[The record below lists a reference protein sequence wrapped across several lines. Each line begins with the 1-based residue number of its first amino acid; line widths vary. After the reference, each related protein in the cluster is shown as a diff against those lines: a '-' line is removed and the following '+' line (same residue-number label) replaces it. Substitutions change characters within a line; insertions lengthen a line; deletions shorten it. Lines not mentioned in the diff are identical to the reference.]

1 MNKRVNIYP
10 RGPIT
15 TVNPP
20 IRVPVKNVTKDIKD
34 IRRCIIAGAK
44 VEEIT
49 KDGIVVLNLQ
59 NYDLNNG
66 EAAEEKPTYV
76 DSMKSPIRVTSESG
90 KKTMD
95 DAKKF
100 KDDEAH
106 IEKIMKIHG
115 EDMRAI
121 EKREEELREAH
132 VEDENEPIE
141 GVIIDDEL
149 LNSTADTNVT
159 ETVNDTDTNVAET
172 ANDVTTPKDTYVSKR
187 QRRKALRAAEK
198 LKKATESAEVIET
211 EDPEKD
217 AENS

>member
-76 DSMKSPIRVTSESG
+76 DSMKNPIRVTSESG

-121 EKREEELREAH
+121 EKREAEIRKAH
-132 VEDENEPIE
+132 VVDENEPIE

-149 LNSTADTNVT
+149 LNSTTDTDAV
-159 ETVNDTDTNVAET
+159 EAANDTDANVIET
-172 ANDVTTPKDTYVSKR
+172 ANNTTAKDTYVSKR

-198 LKKATESAEVIET
+198 LKKAAESAEVVKT
-211 EDPEKD
+211 EDPEED
-217 AENS
+217 AENG

>member
-10 RGPIT
+10 RGPIV

-76 DSMKSPIRVTSESG
+76 DSMKPPIRVTSESG

-95 DAKKF
+95 NAKKF
-100 KDDEAH
+100 KEDEAH
-106 IEKIMKIHG
+106 IEKVIEIHG

-121 EKREEELREAH
+121 EKREAEIREAH

-149 LNSTADTNVT
+149 LNN
-159 ETVNDTDTNVAET
+159 TDTNVAET
-172 ANDVTTPKDTYVSKR
+172 VNNATTPKDTYVSKR
-187 QRRKALRAAEK
+187 QRRKALKAAER
-198 LKKATESAEVIET
+198 LKKAAESAEAIET

>member
-1 MNKRVNIYP
+1 M
-10 RGPIT
+10 
-15 TVNPP
+15 
-20 IRVPVKNVTKDIKD
+20 KNVTKDIKD

-76 DSMKSPIRVTSESG
+76 DSMKPPIRVTSESG

-95 DAKKF
+95 NAKKF
-100 KDDEAH
+100 KEDEAH
-106 IEKIMKIHG
+106 IEKVIEIHG

-121 EKREEELREAH
+121 EKREAEIREAH

-149 LNSTADTNVT
+149 LNST
-159 ETVNDTDTNVAET
+159 DTNVAET
-172 ANDVTTPKDTYVSKR
+172 VNNATTPKDTYVSKR
-187 QRRKALRAAEK
+187 QRRKALKAAEK
-198 LKKATESAEVIET
+198 LKKAAESAEVIET

>member
-10 RGPIT
+10 RGPIV

-49 KDGIVVLNLQ
+49 KDGIIVLNLQ

-66 EAAEEKPTYV
+66 EAVEEKPAYV
-76 DSMKSPIRVTSESG
+76 NSTKNPIRVTSESG

-100 KDDEAH
+100 KEDEAH

-115 EDMRAI
+115 DDMRAI
-121 EKREEELREAH
+121 EEREEEIRKAH
-132 VEDENEPIE
+132 DVDENEPIE
-141 GVIIDDEL
+141 GIIIDDEL
-149 LNSTADTNVT
+149 LNNTNTDAVET
-159 ETVNDTDTNVAET
+159 TVND
-172 ANDVTTPKDTYVSKR
+172 TTPKDTYVSKR
-187 QRRKALRAAEK
+187 QRRKALKAAER
-198 LKKATESAEVIET
+198 LKKAAESAEVIET
-211 EDPEKD
+211 ENPEED

>member
-49 KDGIVVLNLQ
+49 KNGIVVLNLQ

-66 EAAEEKPTYV
+66 EAAEEKPAYV
-76 DSMKSPIRVTSESG
+76 DSMKNPIRVTSESG

-121 EKREEELREAH
+121 EKREEEIRKAH
-132 VEDENEPIE
+132 AVDENEPIE
-141 GVIIDDEL
+141 GIIIDDEL
-149 LNSTADTNVT
+149 LNSTT
-159 ETVNDTDTNVAET
+159 DTDVVET
-172 ANDVTTPKDTYVSKR
+172 SNNTTPKDTYVSKR
-187 QRRKALRAAEK
+187 QRRKALKAAEK
-198 LKKATESAEVIET
+198 LKKAAESAEVVKT
-211 EDPEKD
+211 EDPEED
-217 AENS
+217 AENG

>member
-76 DSMKSPIRVTSESG
+76 DSMKPPIRVTSESG
-90 KKTMD
+90 KKTMN

-100 KDDEAH
+100 KEDEAH

-121 EKREEELREAH
+121 EKREEEIREAAH

-149 LNSTADTNVT
+149 LNSTDTNVT
-159 ETVNDTDTNVAET
+159 ET
-172 ANDVTTPKDTYVSKR
+172 ANNTTPKDTYVSKR

>member
-1 MNKRVNIYP
+1 M
-10 RGPIT
+10 
-15 TVNPP
+15 
-20 IRVPVKNVTKDIKD
+20 
-34 IRRCIIAGAK
+34 
-44 VEEIT
+44 
-49 KDGIVVLNLQ
+49 
-59 NYDLNNG
+59 
-66 EAAEEKPTYV
+66 KP
-76 DSMKSPIRVTSESG
+76 PIRVTSESG

-121 EKREEELREAH
+121 EKREAEIREAH

-149 LNSTADTNVT
+149 LNSTTDTDVV
-159 ETVNDTDTNVAET
+159 EAANDTD
-172 ANDVTTPKDTYVSKR
+172 ANTIEAANNATTPKDTYVSKR

-198 LKKATESAEVIET
+198 LKKAAESAEAIET

>member
-66 EAAEEKPTYV
+66 EAAEEKTTYV
-76 DSMKSPIRVTSESG
+76 DGMKNPIRVTSESG

-95 DAKKF
+95 GAKKF
-100 KDDEAH
+100 KEDEAH

-121 EKREEELREAH
+121 EKREEEIRKAH
-132 VEDENEPIE
+132 VDDENEPIE

-149 LNSTADTNVT
+149 LNSTDTNAI
-159 ETVNDTDTNVAET
+159 ETVNDTDANVVET
-172 ANDVTTPKDTYVSKR
+172 ANDATPKDTTYVSKR

-198 LKKATESAEVIET
+198 LKKAAESAEAIET

-217 AENS
+217 AENG

>member
-49 KDGIVVLNLQ
+49 KDGIIVLNLQ

-76 DSMKSPIRVTSESG
+76 DSMKPPIRVTSESG

-100 KDDEAH
+100 KEDEAH
-106 IEKIMKIHG
+106 IEKVIEIHG

-121 EKREEELREAH
+121 EKREAEIREAH

-149 LNSTADTNVT
+149 LNSTDTNVT
-159 ETVNDTDTNVAET
+159 ET
-172 ANDVTTPKDTYVSKR
+172 ANNTTPKDTYVSKR

>member
-10 RGPIT
+10 RGPIV

-49 KDGIVVLNLQ
+49 KDGIIVLNLQ

-76 DSMKSPIRVTSESG
+76 DSMKPPIRVTSESG

-100 KDDEAH
+100 KEDEAH
-106 IEKIMKIHG
+106 IEKVIEIHG

-121 EKREEELREAH
+121 EKREAEIREAH

-149 LNSTADTNVT
+149 LNST
-159 ETVNDTDTNVAET
+159 DTNVAET
-172 ANDVTTPKDTYVSKR
+172 VNNATTPTYVSKR

>member
-49 KDGIVVLNLQ
+49 KDGIIVLNLQ

-76 DSMKSPIRVTSESG
+76 DSVKNPIRVTSESG
-90 KKTMD
+90 KKTMN

-100 KDDEAH
+100 KDDEAY
-106 IEKIMKIHG
+106 IEKVMKIHG
-115 EDMRAI
+115 EDMKAI
-121 EKREEELREAH
+121 EEREEEIRKARA
-132 VEDENEPIE
+132 VDENEPIE

-149 LNSTADTNVT
+149 LNNTDTNVT
-159 ETVNDTDTNVAET
+159 ETVNDA
-172 ANDVTTPKDTYVSKR
+172 TPKDTYVSKR
-187 QRRKALRAAEK
+187 QRRKALRAAER
-198 LKKATESAEVIET
+198 LKKAAESAEAIKT
-211 EDPEKD
+211 EDPEED

>member
-76 DSMKSPIRVTSESG
+76 DSMKPPIRVTSESG

-121 EKREEELREAH
+121 EKREEEIRKARA
-132 VEDENEPIE
+132 VDENEPIE

-149 LNSTADTNVT
+149 LNNTDTTAI
-159 ETVNDTDTNVAET
+159 ETVNDTDANVVET
-172 ANDVTTPKDTYVSKR
+172 ANDVTPKDTTYVSKR

-198 LKKATESAEVIET
+198 LKKAAESAEVVKT
-211 EDPEKD
+211 EDPEED
-217 AENS
+217 AENG

>member
-1 MNKRVNIYP
+1 MNKKVNIYP

-20 IRVPVKNVTKDIKD
+20 IRVPIKNVTKDIKD

-49 KDGIVVLNLQ
+49 KDGIIVLNLQ

-76 DSMKSPIRVTSESG
+76 DSMKPPIRVTSESG

-95 DAKKF
+95 NAKKF
-100 KDDEAH
+100 KEDEAH
-106 IEKIMKIHG
+106 IEKVIEIHG

-121 EKREEELREAH
+121 EKREEEIRKARA
-132 VEDENEPIE
+132 VDENEPIE
-141 GVIIDDEL
+141 GIIIDDEL
-149 LNSTADTNVT
+149 LNSTNTDAIETANDTNAT
-159 ETVNDTDTNVAET
+159 ETVNDT
-172 ANDVTTPKDTYVSKR
+172 TTPKDTYVSKR
-187 QRRKALRAAEK
+187 QRRKALRAAER
-198 LKKATESAEVIET
+198 LKKAAESAEVVNT
-211 EDPEKD
+211 EDPEED
-217 AENS
+217 AENG

>member
-76 DSMKSPIRVTSESG
+76 DSMKNPIRVTSESG

-115 EDMRAI
+115 EDMKAI
-121 EKREEELREAH
+121 EKHEEEIRKARA
-132 VEDENEPIE
+132 VDENEPIE
-141 GVIIDDEL
+141 GIIIDDEL
-149 LNSTADTNVT
+149 LNSTDTDVV
-159 ETVNDTDTNVAET
+159 ETVNDTDANVVET
-172 ANDVTTPKDTYVSKR
+172 ANNTTPKDTTYVSKR

-198 LKKATESAEVIET
+198 LKKAEESAEVVKT

-217 AENS
+217 AENG

>member
-10 RGPIT
+10 RGPIV

-49 KDGIVVLNLQ
+49 KDGIIVLNLQ

-66 EAAEEKPTYV
+66 EAVEEKPAYINST
-76 DSMKSPIRVTSESG
+76 KNPIRVTSESG

-100 KDDEAH
+100 KEDEAH

-115 EDMRAI
+115 DDMRAI
-121 EKREEELREAH
+121 EEREEEIRKAH
-132 VEDENEPIE
+132 DVDENEPIE
-141 GVIIDDEL
+141 GIIIDDEL
-149 LNSTADTNVT
+149 LNNTDTDAV
-159 ETVNDTDTNVAET
+159 ETVSD
-172 ANDVTTPKDTYVSKR
+172 TTPKDTYVSKR
-187 QRRKALRAAEK
+187 QRRKALRAAER
-198 LKKATESAEVIET
+198 LKKAAESAEVIET
-211 EDPEKD
+211 ENPEED

>member
-115 EDMRAI
+115 EDMKAI
-121 EKREEELREAH
+121 EKHEEEIRKARA
-132 VEDENEPIE
+132 VDENEPIE
-141 GVIIDDEL
+141 GIIIDDEL
-149 LNSTADTNVT
+149 LNSTNTDAIETANDTNAT
-159 ETVNDTDTNVAET
+159 ETVNDT
-172 ANDVTTPKDTYVSKR
+172 TTPKDTYVSKR

-198 LKKATESAEVIET
+198 LKKAAESAEAIET

-217 AENS
+217 AENG

>member
-1 MNKRVNIYP
+1 M
-10 RGPIT
+10 
-15 TVNPP
+15 
-20 IRVPVKNVTKDIKD
+20 KNVTKDIKD

-76 DSMKSPIRVTSESG
+76 DSMKPPIRVTSESG

-100 KDDEAH
+100 KEDEAH
-106 IEKIMKIHG
+106 IEKVMKIHG

-121 EKREEELREAH
+121 EKREEEIREAH

-149 LNSTADTNVT
+149 LNSTDTNVT
-159 ETVNDTDTNVAET
+159 ETVNNA
-172 ANDVTTPKDTYVSKR
+172 TTPKDTYVSKR
-187 QRRKALRAAEK
+187 QRRKALKAAER
-198 LKKATESAEVIET
+198 LKKAAESAEAIET

>member
-76 DSMKSPIRVTSESG
+76 DSMKPPIRVTSESG

-121 EKREEELREAH
+121 EKREAEIREAH

-149 LNSTADTNVT
+149 LNSTNTDAIETANDTNAT
-159 ETVNDTDTNVAET
+159 ETVNDT
-172 ANDVTTPKDTYVSKR
+172 TTPKDTYVSKR

>member
-76 DSMKSPIRVTSESG
+76 DSMKPPIRVTSESG

-141 GVIIDDEL
+141 GVIIDDGL
-149 LNSTADTNVT
+149 LNSTDTNVT
-159 ETVNDTDTNVAET
+159 ET

>member
-76 DSMKSPIRVTSESG
+76 DSMKNPIRVTSESG

-106 IEKIMKIHG
+106 IEKVMKIHG

-132 VEDENEPIE
+132 VVDENEPIE
-141 GVIIDDEL
+141 GIIIDDEL
-149 LNSTADTNVT
+149 LNSTDTT
-159 ETVNDTDTNVAET
+159 AIETVNDTDTNVVET
-172 ANDVTTPKDTYVSKR
+172 ANDTTTPKDTTYVSKR

-198 LKKATESAEVIET
+198 LKKAAESAEAIET
-211 EDPEKD
+211 EDPEED
-217 AENS
+217 AENG

>member
-76 DSMKSPIRVTSESG
+76 DSMKPPIRVTSESG

-100 KDDEAH
+100 KEDEAH

-115 EDMRAI
+115 EDMKAI
-121 EKREEELREAH
+121 EKREEEIREAH

-149 LNSTADTNVT
+149 LNSTDTNAT
-159 ETVNDTDTNVAET
+159 ETVNNA
-172 ANDVTTPKDTYVSKR
+172 TTPKDTYVSKR
-187 QRRKALRAAEK
+187 QRRKALKAAEK
-198 LKKATESAEVIET
+198 LKKAAESAEAIET

>member
-76 DSMKSPIRVTSESG
+76 DSMKPPIRVTSESG
-90 KKTMD
+90 KKTMN

-100 KDDEAH
+100 KEDEAH

-121 EKREEELREAH
+121 EKREAEIRKAH
-132 VEDENEPIE
+132 VVDENEPIE

-149 LNSTADTNVT
+149 LNSTDTNVT
-159 ETVNDTDTNVAET
+159 ET
-172 ANDVTTPKDTYVSKR
+172 ANNTTPKDTYVSKR

>member
-10 RGPIT
+10 RGPIV

-76 DSMKSPIRVTSESG
+76 DSMKPPIRVTSESG
-90 KKTMD
+90 KKTMN

-100 KDDEAH
+100 KEDEAH
-106 IEKIMKIHG
+106 IEKVIEIHG

-121 EKREEELREAH
+121 EKREAEIREAH

-149 LNSTADTNVT
+149 LNSTTDTDAV
-159 ETVNDTDTNVAET
+159 EAANDTDANVIET
-172 ANDVTTPKDTYVSKR
+172 ANNTTAKDTYVSKR

-198 LKKATESAEVIET
+198 LKKAAESAEVVKT
-211 EDPEKD
+211 EDPEED
-217 AENS
+217 AENG